1 MTAMKQ
7 IQFVA
12 LVVLS
17 TAFVVPGNGADAP
30 REGLWLERSAES
42 REPVRPSIGS
52 VVTERPSAARSG
64 AASTARKFLPKAP
77 IPRSGAAGKEL
88 RVMLETA
95 RVAVHPG
102 ETFLFV
108 FSETRSLVW
117 KMGTE
122 VASHPKDFVI
132 VPLEAKDRLRK
143 ASLDSTGM
151 FKNAVF
157 SDFTVE
163 EISPTQFRV
172 SLPAT
177 LAPGEYAWVFVGSG
191 ALKSGLRLFD
201 FKLEAG
207 AATPGDGAPDL
218 L

>member
-1 MTAMKQ
+1 MEPMKQ
-7 IQFVA
+7 IKLASLVLVSTVFVA
-12 LVVLS
+12 AGNS
-17 TAFVVPGNGADAP
+17 TDAP
-30 REGLWLERSAES
+30 REGLWLERSVES
-42 REPVRPSIGS
+42 REPVRPIIGS
-52 VVTERPSAARSG
+52 VVTERPSGVLTG

-77 IPRSGAAGKEL
+77 IPKGGPPGKEL
-88 RVMLETA
+88 RVMLPTA
-95 RVAVHPG
+95 RVAVYPG

-108 FSETRSLVW
+108 FSETRSTVW
-117 KMGTE
+117 KMGAD

-172 SLPAT
+172 SLPPT
-177 LAPGEYAWVFVGSG
+177 ISPGEYAWVYVGSG
-191 ALKSGLRLFD
+191 ALKAGLRLFD
-201 FKLEAG
+201 FKLEAAKANPAEG
-207 AATPGDGAPDL
+207 AAGL